1 MGYGYDIM
9 KEYASDG
16 SYSDNPVLDYD
27 KVVEVEEA
35 KGITII
41 SEDRR
46 HYQDLE
52 IFSGTT
58 ITELAGKLT
67 RNMDSKATF
76 LGCGKSRIPRPT
88 STVTR
93 LSKRCAVLCA

>member
-16 SYSDNPVLDYD
+16 SYSDNPILDYD
-27 KVVEVEEA
+27 KVVEAEEA

-67 RNMDSKATF
+67 KTWIA
-76 LGCGKSRIPRPT
+76 RPPF
-88 STVTR
+88 
-93 LSKRCAVLCA
+93 

>member
-16 SYSDNPVLDYD
+16 SYSDNPILDYD
-27 KVVEVEEA
+27 KVVEAEEA

-67 RNMDSKATF
+67 KTWIARPPFRLWKG
-76 LGCGKSRIPRPT
+76 LGYQDRHLP
-88 STVTR
+88 
-93 LSKRCAVLCA
+93 